1 MFLNFK
7 SVLDT
12 MKIRSLETLDSG
24 SKIYHF
30 ARENEHLGEKS
41 RIHLRI
47 DPDGTGTLIVNA
59 NRVMHLNPTAVL
71 MAHLLLEEKSEQEI
85 IKSITRHYRVKAR
98 QAQSDLAGFRL
109 QLSELLRP
117 DGVCPIHE
125 LDLETVMPFS
135 ARPSAP

>member
-7 SVLDT
+7 SVLNS
-12 MKIRSLETLDSG
+12 MKSQILETLDAGS

-30 ARENEHLGEKS
+30 VRENVHEKS

-59 NRVMHLNPTAVL
+59 NRVMHLNPTAAL
-71 MAHLLLEEKSEQEI
+71 MAHLILEGRNEQEI
-85 IKSITRHYRVKAR
+85 ALRIRHRYQVSASRAS
-98 QAQSDLAGFRL
+98 QDLADFNL
-109 QLSELLRP
+109 QLDNLVRP

-125 LDLETVMPFS
+125 LDL
-135 ARPSAP
+135 